1 MKKSLFVI
9 LAISF
14 VLFFNQ
20 PQASAIVTA
29 DGWMNWNLP
38 SGATFGIGIVSAR
51 ESQRNVNNYISN
63 LFEYDN
69 VAPFSVSLTDGYS
82 NVSTNIDPLTHKISG
97 QVSALSMN
105 QGDMNYWGE
114 AGSAGGQY
122 IYYTGVLSNLDYSYF
137 FHGQN
142 DSLRDQLRFT
152 VQIDARYGY
161 TNSAGQWVE
170 NDVYSDYLGGGIP
183 IPNAYYVTNNT
194 NEVQYSG
201 IFHRDLSSY
210 GEQTWFISYDF
221 YIGGSDTVDSNSNNP
236 VPEPATMLL
245 LGSGLIGLAGYGRK
259 KFFKK

>member
-38 SGATFGIGIVSAR
+38 TGTSFRDEVGAVSAR
-51 ESQRNVNNYISN
+51 ESQRNVNNYITN
-63 LFEYDN
+63 LFVYDN
-69 VAPFSVSLTDGYS
+69 IYPFSISLTDGYS
-82 NVSTNIDPLTHKISG
+82 NVSTNIDPSTHKISG

-105 QGDMNYWGE
+105 QGDVNYWGE
-114 AGSAGGQY
+114 AGSAGYQY
-122 IYYTGVLSNLDYSYF
+122 IYYTGVLSNFDYSYY

-142 DSLRDQLRFT
+142 DSLRDMLQFT
-152 VQIDARYGY
+152 IQARASYYNENGILTDAY
-161 TNSAGQWVE
+161 T
-170 NDVYSDYLGGGIP
+170 DYQGKP
-183 IPNAYYVTNNT
+183 YVIPNLYSITNNT
-194 NEVQYSG
+194 NAVEYSG

-210 GEQTWFISYDF
+210 GAQTWFISYDF

-245 LGSGLIGLAGYGRK
+245 LGSGLLGLVGYGRK